1 MIELSQAR
9 SKRLLAVHGWAGT
22 VLGLALYVV
31 ILTGAVVVFA
41 HEIGT
46 WSVSGSRAQ
55 QPLAAPMDA
64 KIREL
69 ARQVDPEYLDDINLF
84 HNAAGH
90 ISAFFHTHGVKEDGQ
105 PMEKGVR
112 FTFDPVT
119 GETLTRQEGYA
130 DELDDPVSALERFL
144 VDLHVNLHAP
154 NPVGLYLTGILGFAM
169 LAAAVSGF
177 LLHRHLI
184 KDLFVAPRLSSR
196 LLNARD
202 RHILA
207 GSWGLPFAF
216 VLAFTGAFLSFAGSI
231 GLMTISMVA
240 FGGDQQKLV
249 ETIVGTPEAEDATP
263 ARLADLDAMLRQSA
277 DEAGSA
283 PAFVAIMHYGR
294 ADARVFS
301 FHLAGEGNLQ
311 SQQHVFSGSDGS
323 YLGPKP
329 TLGTS
334 PSAGDAAF
342 TLVSV
347 LHFGTFAGLMSR
359 VIWFALGLAMCY
371 VTLTGLQLWL
381 RRREDSVLWRRLGR
395 CVPVV
400 GYGLPISLAASG
412 IGYLLAIPG
421 GTVLFWTPAG
431 FLIAAGLSVA
441 LGAALRDETPLI
453 RLYRGL
459 LGAALIALPVLR
471 WLTGG
476 AGWGA
481 LMANGN
487 DIVVLLDLTL
497 ATGGIGCLYLSLARR
512 QAAQW
517 LGGKRPVAAE

>member
-9 SKRLLAVHGWAGT
+9 SKRLLAVHGWSGT

-55 QPLAAPMDA
+55 QPLSAPMDA
-64 KIREL
+64 KIRDL
-69 ARQVDPEYLDDINLF
+69 AEQVDPEYLDDINLF

-90 ISAFFHTHGVKEDGQ
+90 ISVFFHTHGVKEDGH

-130 DELDDPVSALERFL
+130 DEMEDPVSALERFL

-154 NPVGLYLTGILGFAM
+154 SPIGLYLTGILGFVM

-184 KDLFVAPRLSSR
+184 KDLFVSPRLSSR

-240 FGGDQQKLV
+240 FGGDQQKLI
-249 ETIVGTPEAEDATP
+249 ETIVGTPEGEDATP
-263 ARLADLDAMLRQSA
+263 APFANLDAMLRQAAEKSH
-277 DEAGSA
+277 SA
-283 PAFVAIMHYGR
+283 PAFVSIMHYGR

-301 FHLAGEGNLQ
+301 FHLAGEGELQ
-311 SQQHVFSGSDGS
+311 SQQHVFKGSDGS

-329 TLGTS
+329 TLGTK

-342 TLVSV
+342 TLVRV
-347 LHFGTFAGLMSR
+347 LHYGTFSGLLSR

-381 RRREDSVLWRRLGR
+381 RRREDSPLWRRLGR
-395 CVPVV
+395 SVSVV
-400 GYGLPISLAASG
+400 GYGLPIALAASG
-412 IGYLLAIPG
+412 IGYLLALPA
-421 GTVLFWTPAG
+421 GTVLFWTPAS
-431 FLIAAGLSVA
+431 FLIASGLA
-441 LGAALRDETPLI
+441 IAIGFALRDEALLY

-459 LGAALIALPVLR
+459 LGITLLALPALR
-471 WLTGG
+471 WLLGG
-476 AGWGA
+476 AGWDQ
-481 LMANGN
+481 LMASGN
-487 DIVVLLDLTL
+487 DIVVLLDLAL
-497 ATGGIGCLYLSLARR
+497 ATGGIGYLYLSLARR
-512 QAAQW
+512 AAAQW
-517 LGGKRPVAAE
+517 GSAKRPVAAE